1 MNIFQIIYSK
11 LEKQIQ
17 PKIFIVIYKI
27 QKPLYKKKVIYLLTI
42 LINRILLYDFET
54 KIDNPS
60 KPNNLS
66 SLILKLKGA
75 KHTQAYP
82 PNYTYV
88 LNSYSNTWIFFWIL
102 LEYTFFFLCIEWTF
116 YVTITSSIKI
126 SYFGKFVLRLK
137 GKTNINKLLRA
148 CMNRQLEISNIL
160 WLKVKNIFW
169 V

>member
-82 PNYTYV
+82 QITPM
-88 LNSYSNTWIFFWIL
+88 FWIHIQT
-102 LEYTFFFLCIEWTF
+102 LEFFFE
-116 YVTITSSIKI
+116 Y
-126 SYFGKFVLRLK
+126 Y
-137 GKTNINKLLRA
+137 
-148 CMNRQLEISNIL
+148 
-160 WLKVKNIFW
+160 
-169 V
+169 